1 MIVLMRLIQLCLR
14 CVHAPFSGI
23 DQPLVPIE
31 WAQTNVESTVV
42 SRSPVLAPLHVPLPR
57 RHR

>member
-23 DQPLVPIE
+23 DQPLVPIK
-31 WAQTNVESTVV
+31 WAQTNVKSTAV
-42 SRSPVLAPLHVPLPR
+42 SRLPVLAPLHVPMPR
-57 RHR
+57 LHH